1 MMSLIL
7 LSFLCLSRKT
17 NLLPI
22 SYCRDDPTSSTKD
35 WFNDILVTMCKKQ
48 YLEVVIGHV
57 LKYLFTTI
65 TKNSFSNLLNVPN
78 SIIFGQYA
86 AGCKNAIPY
95 QQNVT
100 KFIQKLA

>member
-48 YLEVVIGHV
+48 YLEVVSRAR
-57 LKYLFTTI
+57 LE
-65 TKNSFSNLLNVPN
+65 
-78 SIIFGQYA
+78 IFVYYD
-86 AGCKNAIPY
+86 N
-95 QQNVT
+95 
-100 KFIQKLA
+100 QK